1 MMLRQHPGLELG
13 TARSGIDLGGR
24 LSDVGHEKDGAG
36 RTTFARMLGLETF
49 HRRADLGTA
58 GILGRPEEERS
69 EFAVTIAL
77 LPLLLFRGSIGRPCN
92 FLASQAVRGNTIVGF
107 GLGTSPLGGNVHHEQ
122 SGL

>member
-1 MMLRQHPGLELG
+1 MLRQYLGLELG
-13 TARSGIDLGGR
+13 TARSGIELGGR
-24 LSDVGHEKDGAG
+24 LGDVGHEKDGAG
-36 RTTFARMLGLETF
+36 RTTFARMLGFETF
-49 HRRADLGTA
+49 HRRADFGAA

-69 EFAVTIAL
+69 EFVFGVF
-77 LPLLLFRGSIGRPCN
+77 PLLLFRGSIGRPCN